1 MGVVLC
7 YIVFENRCYAYYL
20 VEGLCPEDN
29 NLPRAHE
36 SEISK
41 IL

>member
-20 VEGLCPEDN
+20 VEGVYPEDN

-36 SEISK
+36 SENSK